1 MLACSLTGC
10 FIYTGRHYD
19 IGGAMLA
26 DVHYSGVDGP
36 IASGIEVSGTN
47 FTAIFK
53 PIIYDPDYEFMM
65 WNKNA
70 VTLCGGST
78 NPTCR
83 IDATPFT
90 GHEAIANYLATSE
103 GAALVDPIVRPKK
116 CGFTGEDFRVC
127 RNHDIW
133 KFARYDDEVQGRPYY
148 WLSVSGDLF
157 IDEGAVLNNISI
169 GARNVYINA
178 GKNPVR
184 FVGSWVLSQGHG
196 GYINGVRL
204 QVGSFLS
211 LQPPDGGGQS
221 RRFAG
226 LTIENVSLESYAWL
240 FGKRDRPVFSVAYS
254 NAAVIN
260 IKNVTGTV
268 CAKPR
273 FDIQRGSV
281 KNVNVFDS
289 ARWASS
295 GYNFPPEVKTA
306 NVTITESA
314 ECSSYSFSYEE
325 RLDELDYL
333 ENSNH

>member
-1 MLACSLTGC
+1 
-10 FIYTGRHYD
+10 
-19 IGGAMLA
+19 MLA

-70 VTLCGGST
+70 ITLCGGST
-78 NPTCR
+78 NPLCMVDT
-83 IDATPFT
+83 TPFA
-90 GHEAIANYLATSE
+90 GHEAIENYLATSE

-127 RNHDIW
+127 RNHDIRQ
-133 KFARYDDEVQGRPYY
+133 FARYDDEYQEEPDYY
-148 WLSVSGDLF
+148 LGLSGDLF
-157 IDEGAVLNNISI
+157 IDEGVILDNIVIS
-169 GARNVYINA
+169 ARDVYINA

-184 FVGSWVLSQGHG
+184 LVHSDIFSRGYG

-204 QVGSFLS
+204 QSASILDVRVNSS
-211 LQPPDGGGQS
+211 TVRS

-226 LTIENVSLESYAWL
+226 LTIENVSLESYLFL
-240 FGKRDRPVFSVAYS
+240 FGKRVRPHFSVYYP

-268 CAKPR
+268 CTKPS
-273 FDIQRGSV
+273 FSIQQGSV
-281 KNVNVFDS
+281 KNVKVFDS

-295 GYNFPPEVKTA
+295 GYNFPSEVKTA

-314 ECSSYSFSYEE
+314 ECSSYLFLGEE
-325 RLDELDYL
+325 YLDDPDYW
-333 ENSNH
+333 EDSKN